1 MSGSMGSK
9 KSLEKA
15 NDFKGT
21 LKKLYSYLREYRLQL
36 IFVLALAIGSTIF
49 TIVGPKILGNATTEL
64 FNGVIQLV
72 AGTGTINFNKIGNI
86 LFFLLGL
93 YIVSGILGYLQS
105 IIMVKI
111 ATKISFKLRK
121 EISKKINALPLK
133 YYDKTNTGEVLSRIT
148 NDVDIINQSLN
159 QSVSQIITSFITV
172 IGVLYMMI
180 SISIPMT
187 LVSILVLPLSVVFV
201 VFVMKKSQKYFVF
214 QQEHLGKLNGHIE
227 ETYGSHL
234 IVKAFNKENYVLS
247 RFEENNEKL
256 YDSSWKG
263 QFISGILFPI
273 MNFIGNIGYVVISVL
288 GGYFAI
294 KGNLKIGD
302 IQAFIQYMRQFTQ
315 PIGQLANISNVVQQT
330 VAASERVF
338 LFLEEQEQE
347 PETKNPI
354 KLKKVKGA
362 VEFKNVCFGYDED
375 KIVINDLSLKVKP
388 GDKIAIVG
396 PTGAGKTTLVKLLM
410 RFYELNSGEIFI
422 DGVNIKD
429 ITRHDLRSL
438 FGMVLQDTWLYNA
451 SIKDNIR
458 YAKPEATMEEIE
470 RASKMAHVDHFIKTL
485 PGDYD
490 MIIDE
495 EVNNI
500 SQGEKQLLTIARAVL
515 ANPKILIL
523 DEATSSVDTRTEVL
537 IQKAMDKLMDNRTS
551 FIIAH
556 RLSTIRNADLI
567 LVINNGDIVESGNH
581 EYLIAK
587 KGFYYK
593 LYNSQ
598 FEE

>member
-1 MSGSMGSK
+1 
-9 KSLEKA
+9 
-15 NDFKGT
+15 
-21 LKKLYSYLREYRLQL
+21 
-36 IFVLALAIGSTIF
+36 
-49 TIVGPKILGNATTEL
+49 
-64 FNGVIQLV
+64 
-72 AGTGTINFNKIGNI
+72 
-86 LFFLLGL
+86 
-93 YIVSGILGYLQS
+93 
-105 IIMVKI
+105 
-111 ATKISFKLRK
+111 
-121 EISKKINALPLK
+121 
-133 YYDKTNTGEVLSRIT
+133 
-148 NDVDIINQSLN
+148 
-159 QSVSQIITSFITV
+159 
-172 IGVLYMMI
+172 MMI
-180 SISIPMT
+180 SISVPMT
-187 LVSILVLPLSVVFV
+187 LVSLLVLPISVVFV
-201 VFVMKKSQKYFVF
+201 VFVMKKSQKYFVD
-214 QQEHLGKLNGHIE
+214 QQQYLGKLNGHIE
-227 ETYGSHL
+227 EIYSSHL
-234 IVKAFNKENYVLS
+234 IIKAFNKEDYALNKFKDS
-247 RFEENNEKL
+247 NDKL

-263 QFISGILFPI
+263 QFLSGMLFPI
-273 MNFIGNIGYVVISVL
+273 MNFIGNIGYVVISVM

-294 KGNLKIGD
+294 KGNLAIGD

-315 PIGQLANISNVVQQT
+315 PIGQLAQISNVIQQT

-338 LFLEEQEQE
+338 LFLEEKEQE
-347 PETKNPI
+347 EEVKNPI
-354 KLKKVKGA
+354 KIKKVKGA
-362 VEFKNVCFGYDED
+362 VEFKNVHFGYNED
-375 KIVINDLSLKVKP
+375 KIIINDLSLKVKP

-410 RFYELNSGEIFI
+410 RFYELNSGSILI
-422 DGVNIKD
+422 DDVNIKD
-429 ITRHDLRSL
+429 MTRHDLRGL

-458 YAKPEATMEEIE
+458 YAKPDATMNEVI

-490 MIIDE
+490 MILNE

-537 IQKAMDKLMDNRTS
+537 IQKAMDKLMANRTS

-567 LVINNGDIVESGNH
+567 LVINNGDIVEQGNH
-581 EYLIAK
+581 EDLLLK

>member
-1 MSGSMGSK
+1 MNGPMGSK
-9 KSLEKA
+9 KSLDKA

-21 LKKLYSYLREYRLQL
+21 LKKLYVYLSEYKFQL
-36 IFVLALAIGSTIF
+36 LLVLVLAIGSTVF
-49 TIVGPKILGNATTEL
+49 AIVGPKILGNATTEL
-64 FNGVIQLV
+64 FKGVMAVI
-72 AGTGTINFNKIGNI
+72 AGTGSIDFNKIGSI
-86 LFFLLGL
+86 LFFLLIL
-93 YIVSGILGYLQS
+93 YIISAILGYLQS
-105 IIMVKI
+105 YIMVKI
-111 ATKISFKLRK
+111 ATKVSFKLRK
-121 EISKKINALPLK
+121 EISYKINALPLK
-133 YYDKTNTGEVLSRIT
+133 YYDKTNTGEVLSKIT
-148 NDVDIINQSLN
+148 NDVDLINQSLN

-187 LVSILVLPLSVVFV
+187 LVSLLVLPISVVFV
-201 VFVMKKSQKYFVF
+201 VFVMKKSQKYFVD
-214 QQEHLGKLNGHIE
+214 QQQYLGKLNGHIE
-227 ETYGSHL
+227 EIYSSHL
-234 IVKAFNKENYVLS
+234 IIKAFNKEDYALNK
-247 RFEENNEKL
+247 FKDNNDKL

-263 QFISGILFPI
+263 QFLSGMLFPI
-273 MNFIGNIGYVVISVL
+273 MNFIGNIGYVVISVM

-294 KGNLKIGD
+294 KGNLAIGD

-315 PIGQLANISNVVQQT
+315 PIGQLAQISNVIQQT

-338 LFLEEQEQE
+338 LFLEEKEQE
-347 PETKNPI
+347 EEIKNPI
-354 KLKKVKGA
+354 KIKKVKGS
-362 VEFKNVCFGYDED
+362 VEFKNVHFGYNED
-375 KIVINDLSLKVKP
+375 KIIINDLSLKVKP

-410 RFYELNSGEIFI
+410 RFYELNSGSILI
-422 DGVNIKD
+422 DDVNIKD
-429 ITRHDLRSL
+429 MTRHDLRGL

-458 YAKPEATMEEIE
+458 YAKPDATMEEVIK
-470 RASKMAHVDHFIKTL
+470 ASKIAHVDHFIKTL

-490 MIIDE
+490 MILNE

-537 IQKAMDKLMDNRTS
+537 IQKAMDKLMANRTS

-567 LVINNGDIVESGNH
+567 LVINNGDIVEQGNH
-581 EYLIAK
+581 DDLLLK